1 MARVLYVTIPADGH
15 VNPTLG
21 LVKQLVDNGEEVVYM
36 CSEEYRDR
44 LAQTGAQ
51 FRAYQLDEQ
60 VPRDLGFNPTE
71 FKHPLHFTD
80 FMLRGII
87 EPRIPEILTRI
98 ENESFDYLIFDSLF
112 GWGGAILGEKLGI
125 PTICSVTNLAFA
137 EPLSHIVEVFDASD
151 DVDVDALYERVT
163 QTAQSIAR
171 VCNVAV
177 PAIEDITRQYGDMK
191 IVFTSREFQPDAD
204 KLDDSYIFT
213 GPSITSRPDSPSFPF
228 EKLRAPY
235 DKVVYISMG
244 SILTKDVELYK
255 MCFAAFQD
263 IPAQFVLSCGR
274 ETERKALGD
283 DIPPNFIVEPYV
295 PQLEV
300 LQQAD
305 AFITH
310 AGMNSASEALYFHVP
325 LVMIPLSSDQ
335 PIVAKRVEELGAGIM
350 LDRGKL
356 TPTALKDALL
366 QVLNEPTYKEHAIQ
380 VGDSLR
386 KAGGYQEA
394 ARRIMSLYSVPN

>member
-44 LAQTGAQ
+44 LAQTGAL
-51 FRAYQLDEQ
+51 FRAYQMDEQ
-60 VPRDLGFNPTE
+60 VSRDLGFNPTE
-71 FKHPLHFTD
+71 FRHPLHFND

-87 EPRIPEILTRI
+87 EPHIPEILRQI

-137 EPLSHIVEVFDASD
+137 EPLSQIVEVFHAS

-204 KLDDSYIFT
+204 KLDESYIFT
-213 GPSITSRPDSPSFPF
+213 GPSITSRPDAPSFPF
-228 EKLRAPY
+228 EKLRSPHN
-235 DKVVYISMG
+235 KIVYISMG

-274 ETERKALGD
+274 DTELESFVD
-283 DIPPNFIVEPYV
+283 HIPPNFIVEPYV

-300 LQQAD
+300 LRQAD

-310 AGMNSASEALYFHVP
+310 AGMNSTSEALYFHVP

-335 PIVAKRVEELGAGIM
+335 PIVAKRVEELGAGIT
-350 LDRGKL
+350 LDRGQL
-356 TPTALKDALL
+356 TPTALKDALM
-366 QVLNEPTYKEHAIQ
+366 QVLNESTYKERAIQ

-386 KAGGYQEA
+386 NAGGYQEA